1 MDILLSLVYLNKLAT
16 TWSAK
21 TGRYIHQYIMS
32 GSYHVGN
39 IMNEEVKTS
48 LFIWW
53 SIICTM

>member
-48 LFIWW
+48 LFI
-53 SIICTM
+53 